1 MHYVMLIYTD
11 PAAFGQLPPEEIRAL
26 TGEVMEFDRSISE
39 SGNNL
44 GSIRL
49 QPATVAKSIR
59 VRAGR
64 PLTTDGPFS
73 EAKEQ
78 IGGIYIIE
86 AEDDDEAAEIAS
98 RLPVARIGTV
108 ELRPALGLDI
118 RGQVFRMYDEE

>member
-11 PAAFGQLPPEEIRAL
+11 SAAFGQLPPEEIGAL
-26 TGEVMEFDRSISE
+26 AGEVMEFDRSISE

-59 VRAGR
+59 VRAGK

-73 EAKEQ
+73 EVKEQ

-86 AEDDDEAAEIAS
+86 AENDDEAAEIAA

-108 ELRPALGLDI
+108 ELRPVLGLDI